1 MSNRDRE
8 STSNRVCE
16 NSERKSGTVVA
27 KTPPSRNPML
37 SQEQMNVAYERI
49 VLSWVVMFRNACMQS
64 TETSS
69 TRTSNARLS
78 SRLQTQMI

>member
-37 SQEQMNVAYERI
+37 SQEKINVAYERI
-49 VLSWVVMFRNACMQS
+49 ECCHGL
-64 TETSS
+64 
-69 TRTSNARLS
+69 
-78 SRLQTQMI
+78 